1 MREWAW
7 SKKSGGG
14 GSVPTE
20 KKGGRGFRAVI
31 FIMYNNNINNNYYL
45 YIYKVRDEFD
55 GWLMFADWLAG
66 RLCRHWSE

>member
-1 MREWAW
+1 VREWAW

-14 GSVPTE
+14 AQYQQ

-45 YIYKVRDEFD
+45 YIYKVLDEFD

-66 RLCRHWSE
+66 SLCRHWSE